1 MFAAEDG
8 EHIGLSGAAELVFDG
23 VVDLDELKP
32 RHSRS

>member
-23 VVDLDELKP
+23 VINLDELKP
-32 RHSRS
+32 RHLRS